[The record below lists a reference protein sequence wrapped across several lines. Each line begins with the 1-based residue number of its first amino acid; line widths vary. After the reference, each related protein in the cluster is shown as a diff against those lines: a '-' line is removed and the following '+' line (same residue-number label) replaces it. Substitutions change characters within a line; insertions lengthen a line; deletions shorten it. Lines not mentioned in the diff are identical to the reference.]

1 MSDFTPGPW
10 KCDSDGVWSDEF
22 GWVLEPDSDK
32 CYIKVADMHLIAESP
47 SMYAVLD
54 VFVELL
60 DKTTG
65 SDTPLKDIASAVMVN
80 LALAR
85 SILAKVRGE

>member
-1 MSDFTPGPW
+1 
-10 KCDSDGVWSDEF
+10 
-22 GWVLEPDSDK
+22 
-32 CYIKVADMHLIAESP
+32 
-47 SMYAVLD
+47 VLD

-65 SDTPLKDIASAVMVN
+65 SDIPLKDIASAVMVN